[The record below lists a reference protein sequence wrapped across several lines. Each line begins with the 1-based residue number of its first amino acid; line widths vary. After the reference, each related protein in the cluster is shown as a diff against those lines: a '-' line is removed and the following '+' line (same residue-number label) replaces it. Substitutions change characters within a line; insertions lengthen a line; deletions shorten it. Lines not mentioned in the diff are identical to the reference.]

1 MTVSQASSRQLGAL
15 GFCAFSVPAVLML
28 PRAGWLWATLAAG
41 AVAALLLW
49 ALRLQGKKSL
59 PLAQTAAQW
68 KIGKVLLFLALLW
81 NLLLLGAAAK
91 ALSGTFPDGK
101 NTPLVGLLLLLL
113 AAYAAKHRRGARVAA
128 ILFFFLLGLYGLLFG
143 FSLTELRTAYLAP
156 VRQVASAQL
165 SAALAPLCLLY
176 LSRGRGK
183 GTALW
188 CVIGVAL
195 AFVAAFMTA
204 GILSPTVVQQREFAL
219 YEAAKSVSIFGV
231 IGRLEPLVSAA
242 LSLGGF
248 CLLYLICAANGQILQ
263 AVFPE
268 KKTVNFL
275 INFFAGAAGIWLCG
289 YISAP
294 WIALGTAIFWGLF
307 PIGTLLV
314 GTRKK
319 VYIF

>member
-15 GFCAFSVPAVLML
+15 GFCAFSVPAVLLL
-28 PRAGWLWATLAAG
+28 PQVGWLWATFAAA

-49 ALRLQGKKSL
+49 ALHLQRKNSL

-68 KIGKVLLFLALLW
+68 RIGKGLLIMALAW
-81 NLLLLGAAAK
+81 NLLLLGAVAK
-91 ALSGTFPDGK
+91 ALSGIFPDGR

-113 AAYAAKHRRGARVAA
+113 AAYAAKHRRGPQVAS
-128 ILFFFLLGLYGLLFG
+128 ILLFFLLGLYGLLFG
-143 FSLTELRTAYLAP
+143 FSLTELRPAYLTP
-156 VRQVASAQL
+156 VRQVAPAQL
-165 SAALAPLCLLY
+165 SAAFAPLCLLY

-183 GTALW
+183 GAAIW
-188 CVIGVAL
+188 CIAGVTL

-204 GILSPTVVQQREFAL
+204 GILSPMVVQQREFAL

-248 CLLYLICAANGQILQ
+248 CLLYLICAANCRILQ
-263 AVFPE
+263 ALLPG
-268 KKTVNFL
+268 KKIENFSV
-275 INFFAGAAGIWLCG
+275 NFFAGAAGIWLCG
-289 YISAP
+289 YLSAP

-307 PIGTLLV
+307 PLGTLLV
-314 GTRKK
+314 GSRKK
-319 VYIF
+319 V

>member
-1 MTVSQASSRQLGAL
+1 MTVTQASSRQLGAL
-15 GFCAFSVPAVLML
+15 GFCAFSVPAVLLL
-28 PRAGWLWATLAAG
+28 PQVGWLWATLAAG

-49 ALRLQGKKSL
+49 ALHLQRKNSL

-68 KIGKVLLFLALLW
+68 RIGKGLLIMALIW

-91 ALSGTFPDGK
+91 ALSGIFPDGK

-143 FSLTELRTAYLAP
+143 FSLTELRRAYLAP
-156 VRQVASAQL
+156 LHQVAPSQL

-183 GTALW
+183 GAAIW
-188 CVIGVAL
+188 CMAGVAL

-204 GILSPTVVQQREFAL
+204 GILSPAVASQQDFAL

-248 CLLYLICAANGQILQ
+248 CLLYLVCAANGEILQ
-263 AVFPE
+263 ALFPE
-268 KKTVNFL
+268 KKTKNFL
-275 INFFAGAAGIWLCG
+275 INFFAGAVGIWLCG
-289 YISAP
+289 YLSAP
-294 WIALGTAIFWGLF
+294 WIALGTAIFWGFF
-307 PIGTLLV
+307 PLGTLLV
-314 GTRKK
+314 GSRKK
-319 VYIF
+319 V

>member
-15 GFCAFSVPAVLML
+15 GFCAFSVPAVLLL
-28 PRAGWLWATLAAG
+28 PQVGWLWATNAAA

-49 ALRLQGKKSL
+49 ELHLQRKNSL

-68 KIGKVLLFLALLW
+68 RIGKGLLIMALAW
-81 NLLLLGAAAK
+81 NLLLLGSAAK
-91 ALSGTFPDGK
+91 ALSGIFPDGR
-101 NTPLVGLLLLLL
+101 NTPLVGLLLLIP
-113 AAYAAKHRRGARVAA
+113 AAYAAKHRRGAQVAS

-143 FSLTELRTAYLAP
+143 FSLTELRPAYLTP
-156 VRQVASAQL
+156 VRQVAPAQL
-165 SAALAPLCLLY
+165 SAAFAPLCLLY

-183 GTALW
+183 GAAIW
-188 CVIGVAL
+188 CIAGVTL

-204 GILSPTVVQQREFAL
+204 GILSPSVAQQHFAL

-248 CLLYLICAANGQILQ
+248 CLLYLICAANCRILQ
-263 AVFPE
+263 ALLPG
-268 KKTVNFL
+268 KKIENFSV
-275 INFFAGAAGIWLCG
+275 NFFAGAAGIWLCG
-289 YISAP
+289 YLSAP

-307 PIGTLLV
+307 PLGILLV
-314 GTRKK
+314 GSRKK
-319 VYIF
+319 V